1 MQLESGL
8 RAKGLPMTHPQRF
21 LQTILERP
29 EDDSP
34 RLHYARWLAGR
45 GNPFGEFIYHQCV
58 LEKPED
64 AEVPL
69 AVHERRAQELLAE
82 HHRYWTESLRGRVSW
97 YSFRRGFVEEIALS
111 DRQLIKHAG
120 ELFQYGPVRDI
131 HLQSDGK
138 RLDRLPYLPQVK
150 HTIFLDLSSQNLGDV
165 GVERLA
171 DAPMLS
177 HVHGLNLGSTFMGD
191 RGLEAL
197 CDSPRTSQVRELY
210 LNDTLVTD
218 EGVRQFLLSQ
228 LLEQLDVLDVRFTQ
242 ITEEGID
249 VLRRILGR
257 KLLCSAESVHP
268 A

>member
-1 MQLESGL
+1 
-8 RAKGLPMTHPQRF
+8 MTHPHRF

-45 GNPFGEFIYHQCV
+45 GDPFGEFIFHQCV
-58 LEKPED
+58 LERDESD
-64 AEVPL
+64 VPL

-82 HHRYWTESLRGRVSW
+82 NQSYWAECLHGRVAW
-97 YSFRRGFVEEIALS
+97 YSFRRGFAEEIALS
-111 DRQLIKHAG
+111 DRQLIRHAG
-120 ELFQYGPVRDI
+120 ELFENGPLRDI
-131 HLQSDGK
+131 HLHSDGK
-138 RLDRLPYLPQVK
+138 RLDRLPYLPQIK
-150 HTIFLDLSSQNLGDV
+150 HTFFLDLSSQGLGDV

-171 DAPMLS
+171 EAPMLA

-197 CDSPRTSQVRELY
+197 CDSPRLKQLRELY
-210 LNDTLVTD
+210 LNDTMVTD
-218 EGVRQFLLSQ
+218 EGVRQFLLSH

-249 VLRRILGR
+249 VLQRILGR
-257 KLLCSAESVHP
+257 KLLCTLESMRP